1 MQPTLDRILSPVDES
16 PLSVRAFEYAVAIA
30 KWRTA
35 RLNVLEVID
44 WTLPPVA
51 GEIGGPL
58 TPPTELIAMTQ
69 DRLGHL
75 IASARRDGVSVIAY
89 VESGRVVEQILQTAA
104 TMAADLI
111 VMGTH
116 GRGGFQHLV
125 LGSVTEKVIRRAP
138 CPVLTVPPGAARIPD
153 QPFQTILCATDLSGP
168 SIEGVH
174 YAQWLAD
181 KTGARLILAHV
192 IEVWPFVETSATVP
206 IDALRESLHADARK
220 ELTRLAGLG
229 SASGRTEV
237 VVVEG
242 RPKQAILSLAADRA
256 VDFIVMGVAGR
267 GSIDL
272 ALLGSTTHHII
283 RFAACPVLTVRQR
296 SAEAAGSESP
306 DAGGRRG

>member
-16 PLSVRAFEYAVAIA
+16 PLSVRAFEYALAIA

-35 RLNVLEVID
+35 RLSVLEVID

-75 IASARRDGVSVIAY
+75 IAPARRDGVSVIAY
-89 VESGRVVEQILQTAA
+89 VESGRVVEQIIETAA

-116 GRGGFQHLV
+116 GRGGFQRMV

-138 CPVLTVPPGAARIPD
+138 CPVLTVPPGADRIPD

-168 SIEGVH
+168 SVDGVH

-192 IEVWPFVETSATVP
+192 IEFWPFVETAATIP
-206 IDALRESLHADARK
+206 IDALRESLHDGARK
-220 ELTRLAGLG
+220 DVMRLAALG
-229 SASGRTEV
+229 PASARTEV

-242 RPKQAILSLAADRA
+242 RPKREILSLAADRS
-256 VDFIVMGVAGR
+256 VDLIVMGVAGR
-267 GSIDL
+267 GSVDL
-272 ALLGSTTHHII
+272 ALLGSTTHHIV
-283 RFAACPVLTVRQR
+283 RSAACPVLTVRQR
-296 SAEAAGSESP
+296 AEASSSESP
-306 DAGGRRG
+306 DTGSGQA